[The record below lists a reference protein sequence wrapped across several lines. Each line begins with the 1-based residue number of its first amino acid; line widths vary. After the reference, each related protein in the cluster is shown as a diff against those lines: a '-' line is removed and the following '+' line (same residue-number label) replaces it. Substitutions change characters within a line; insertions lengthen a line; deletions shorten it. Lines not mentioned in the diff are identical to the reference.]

1 MSSTRSERVRW
12 SDTGPSG
19 ASWPS
24 ARADC
29 SVAICVDL
37 LVVGLVGSPPVPDFA
52 PPRGLRLGAPS
63 LLLPKIADKRAYPGP
78 VSGAD
83 DTERLWSHR
92 VRWRMRGALEW
103 PLFAVLTVVDAL
115 VLHAWP
121 IAGDG
126 IGIVPALLLAAF
138 FNLVAVAAGG
148 PLAGWLLR

>member
-63 LLLPKIADKRAYPGP
+63 LLLPKIAVDSEAGPGSAAMWP
-78 VSGAD
+78 PAPPAGVPWTRVG
-83 DTERLWSHR
+83 RRRHR
-92 VRWRMRGALEW
+92 TALVAPRALE
-103 PLFAVLTVVDAL
+103 D
-115 VLHAWP
+115 
-121 IAGDG
+121 
-126 IGIVPALLLAAF
+126 
-138 FNLVAVAAGG
+138 
-148 PLAGWLLR
+148 